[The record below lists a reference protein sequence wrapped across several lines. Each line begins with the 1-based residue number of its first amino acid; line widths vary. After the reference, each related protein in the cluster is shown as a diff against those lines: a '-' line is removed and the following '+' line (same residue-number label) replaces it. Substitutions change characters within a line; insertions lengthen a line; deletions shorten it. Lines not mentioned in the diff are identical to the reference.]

1 MKVTYLCY
9 DSDITYR
16 VSIFEVN
23 NMVVFSAWSVISFI
37 VGLIISTIIIFV
49 VTKIFGEKEG
59 IKTAFATAIIG
70 SVIYGLT
77 YFLVGSGLLA
87 AIIGGIAWL
96 LSLKWLYKIGWIKSI
111 IIAVIIWVIT
121 SIAGILLPTAPGP
134 L

>member
-1 MKVTYLCY
+1 MAVL
-9 DSDITYR
+9 S
-16 VSIFEVN
+16 V
-23 NMVVFSAWSVISFI
+23 WGVISFI
-37 VGLIISTIIIFV
+37 VGLIISTIVIFI

-59 IKTAFATAIIG
+59 IKTAFVTAIIG
-70 SVIYGLT
+70 SIIYGIT

-121 SIAGILLPTAPGP
+121 SIVGLLLPTAPGP

>member
-1 MKVTYLCY
+1 MPVL
-9 DSDITYR
+9 
-16 VSIFEVN
+16 
-23 NMVVFSAWSVISFI
+23 SVWGVIHFI
-37 VGLIISTIIIFV
+37 IGLIISTIIIFI
-49 VTKIFGEKEG
+49 VTKLFGEKEG

-70 SVIYGLT
+70 SIIYGIT

-121 SIAGILLPTAPGP
+121 SIVGILLPTAPGP

>member
-1 MKVTYLCY
+1 MAVL
-9 DSDITYR
+9 
-16 VSIFEVN
+16 
-23 NMVVFSAWSVISFI
+23 SAWGVISFI
-37 VGLIISTIIIFV
+37 VGLIISTIVIFI

-70 SVIYGLT
+70 SIIYGIT

-96 LSLKWLYKIGWIKSI
+96 LSLKWLYKIGWIKSVV
-111 IIAVIIWVIT
+111 IAVIIWVIT
-121 SIAGILLPTAPGP
+121 SIVGILLPTAPGP

>member
-1 MKVTYLCY
+1 
-9 DSDITYR
+9 
-16 VSIFEVN
+16 
-23 NMVVFSAWSVISFI
+23 MVVLSAWGVISFI
-37 VGLIISTIIIFV
+37 IGLIISTIIIFI

-70 SVIYGLT
+70 SIIYGIT

-96 LSLKWLYKIGWIKSI
+96 LSLKWFYKIGWIKSVV
-111 IIAVIIWVIT
+111 IAVIIWVIT
-121 SIAGILLPTAPGP
+121 SIVGILLPTAPGP

>member
-1 MKVTYLCY
+1 MTVL
-9 DSDITYR
+9 
-16 VSIFEVN
+16 
-23 NMVVFSAWSVISFI
+23 SAWSVIHFI
-37 VGLIISTIIIFV
+37 IGLIISSVIIFI
-49 VTKIFGEKEG
+49 VTKLFGEKEG

-70 SVIYGLT
+70 SIIYGIA

-96 LSLKWLYKIGWIKSI
+96 LALKWLYRIGWLKSI

-121 SIAGILLPTAPGP
+121 SIVGILLPTAPGP